1 MSSIKAAPVA
11 PLPLPADIFPTLGA
25 EAKVLQDRFRTFIQG
40 MSIHA
45 YVESLLKA
53 YFKSTSQCQGQINVF
68 VEPLHDLYKLRDS
81 YAEIL
86 AKSNEVE
93 GSSARHHKLAQA
105 GVPIKKVIEWV
116 EDI

>member
-1 MSSIKAAPVA
+1 
-11 PLPLPADIFPTLGA
+11 
-25 EAKVLQDRFRTFIQG
+25 

-53 YFKSTSQCQGQINVF
+53 YFKSTSQRQGQIDVF
-68 VEPLHDLYKLRDS
+68 VEPLHDLYELRDS

-93 GSSARHHKLAQA
+93 GSSARHRKLAQA

-116 EDI
+116 EDIWRCAIDGPGSLRQSYNTKRLAWQRDNSD